1 MKQLI
6 LNVLEDMSGGQ
17 INLASE
23 AARRTIANT
32 IMAAIKSNG
41 GKYGKGWFLD
51 LSTLDGE
58 PKLTSEE
65 LEGKGYK
72 KNWTCS
78 ICGED
83 TSKVNYD
90 YLVHRRLHLGCALKE
105 EAKGKDIKEQYIEAS
120 EGVIERGEDRRK
132 KTFGSTPDRRKNNR
146 REIDWDK
153 LPDGPV
159 AFEDPELINI
169 PPGEEIDGMYFDDEV
184 KEWEEAVGYQSE
196 KYEKEKEK
204 AKQLIDKSVE
214 DFERNKLS
222 EEIVDDKDAGYIYE
236 SLDGGTT
243 IYRRVSGSDKKTKIE
258 VVKSS

>member
-58 PKLTSEE
+58 PKLDMPVYEKSDEQKAKE
-65 LEGKGYK
+65 S
-72 KNWTCS
+72 WVCD
-78 ICGED
+78 ICGKNTFDVED
-83 TSKVNYD
+83 D
-90 YLVHRRLHLGCALKE
+90 YIGSGTNHLGCELE
-105 EAKGKDIKEQYIEAS
+105 LEMKDDKR
-120 EGVIERGEDRRK
+120 VTKDRRK
-132 KTFGSTPDRRKNNR
+132 SKFGSTPDRRKGDR
-146 REIDWDK
+146 RSEVRDETD
-153 LPDGPV
+153 LGDPPV

-169 PPGEEIDGMYFDDEV
+169 PAGEEIDGMYFDDEV
-184 KEWEEAVGYQSE
+184 KEWEEAVAQSK

-204 AKQLIDKSVE
+204 AKKLIDKSVE
-214 DFERNKLS
+214 DYERNKLS